1 MRWPENQQGS
11 RVTCRDDVLAAM
23 HALVQRHGRD
33 VFKLEDIVLE
43 VESRGTSAKEST
55 IRTHIVSA
63 MCVNAPANHAVR
75 YPDLI
80 RVDRAMYRLAN

>member
-43 VESRGTSAKEST
+43 VESRELQRRSQLFARTSFQRCASMRQPT
-55 IRTHIVSA
+55 TQFAIQT
-63 MCVNAPANHAVR
+63 
-75 YPDLI
+75 
-80 RVDRAMYRLAN
+80 